1 MFRERPG
8 TVQMAGSIGA
18 VCSRALAL
26 VLAVLLVSG
35 CTAENRVASRPTTE
49 PGTAESAAASPPGTP
64 RRSESNA
71 GVISSSSTLNTP
83 TPDQGPRLSPSRTVP
98 AGRTST
104 PTSTVPDPYA
114 LRTKHDADLATV
126 LTMLT
131 ATLQSGNKSGFLA
144 PFAPPLA
151 RRVGRWFTNTRAVG
165 VAAAS
170 FVRADDYSS
179 GATDAVNSFTR
190 TVVLGVR
197 TPYDDSGSM
206 AGIPY
211 AVGIAIVPKAGRDV
225 LTVSFW
231 QPKYLDDPMNCD
243 CDLSVVRSLT
253 MAVVADSADRDL
265 VVWSSSVARSA
276 DSGIS
281 WSHAQLAGTG
291 LVAPRGQVIFLADK
305 PFHWFL
311 SVSGPG
317 QRSNMT
323 AGLITALGDYP
334 GTGYSD
340 QSRIVLMLESLDGSV
355 VPNDARGR
363 QYVQDVLTHES
374 THQLMNRNS
383 TLPGRSENSPP
394 TWVVEGV
401 AVAVETLHRDSLED
415 PEGRGYA
422 EPNDAKNL
430 DPKWFA
436 AHLTDSMPTKSQLY
450 SSPGPDGS
458 GYYAIAGSVF
468 RYIAREY
475 GYPAM
480 MKVAKAMYARPA
492 QSPFAYFPDPDHP
505 GSYLPAATA
514 KNQWKAWFVDAYE

>member
-1 MFRERPG
+1 MTGEQPG
-8 TVQMAGSIGA
+8 TVHMVGSIGA
-18 VCSRALAL
+18 VSARALAL
-26 VLAVLLVSG
+26 VLSVLLVG
-35 CTAENRVASRPTTE
+35 CTAESRVASKSTTAA
-49 PGTAESAAASPPGTP
+49 GTAQSAAASTP
-64 RRSESNA
+64 RLSGA
-71 GVISSSSTLNTP
+71 DVGVLPSLPSLSTSHTG
-83 TPDQGPRLSPSRTVP
+83 TPDQGPRLSPSVTIPV
-98 AGRTST
+98 GKTST
-104 PTSTVPDPYA
+104 PTSTLPDPYA
-114 LRTKHDADLATV
+114 LRTKHDSDFAALLTV
-126 LTMLT
+126 LT
-131 ATLQSGNKSGFLA
+131 ATLQSGNKGRFLA

-165 VAAAS
+165 VDAAS
-170 FVRADDYSS
+170 FVRSDDYSS
-179 GATDAVNSFTR
+179 GATDALNSFTR

-211 AVGIAIVPKAGRDV
+211 AVGVSIVPKAGRDV
-225 LTVSFW
+225 LTITFW

-243 CDLSVVRSLT
+243 CELSVVRSAT
-253 MAVVADSADRDL
+253 MAVVTDSADRDL
-265 VVWSSSVARSA
+265 VFWSGSVVDSA

-281 WSHAQLAGTG
+281 WSRAQLAGTG

-334 GTGYSD
+334 GIGYSD

-363 QYVQDVLTHES
+363 QYVEDVLTHES
-374 THQLMNRNS
+374 VHQLMNRNS
-383 TLPGRSENSPP
+383 KLPGRSENSPP
-394 TWVVEGV
+394 TWVVEGI
-401 AVAVETLHRDSLED
+401 AVAVETLHRDSLDD
-415 PEGRGYA
+415 PEGSGYA
-422 EPNDAKNL
+422 EPNDPRNV
-430 DPKWFA
+430 DPTWFA
-436 AHLTDSMPTKSQLY
+436 AHLTDAMPTKSQLY

-475 GYPAM
+475 GYPEM
-480 MKVAKAMYARPA
+480 MRVAKAMYARPA
-492 QSPFAYFPDPDHP
+492 QNPFAYFPDPDHP

-514 KNQWKAWFVDAYE
+514 KTRWKAWFVDAYE